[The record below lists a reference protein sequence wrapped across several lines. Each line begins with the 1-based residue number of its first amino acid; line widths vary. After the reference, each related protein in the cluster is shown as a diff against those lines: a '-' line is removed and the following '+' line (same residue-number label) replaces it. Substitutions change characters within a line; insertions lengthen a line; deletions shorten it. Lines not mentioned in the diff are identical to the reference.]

1 MLLLR
6 PLLINVLPVPKVF
19 VSVIYFTL
27 GISDIRFLPIYFVF
41 DSKNPLESFV
51 NPAVFCKG
59 VIFLIL
65 SALSF
70 LMFNFRLEPGLAFI
84 SGRNDY
90 DDFIKESDDFMKDY
104 VVFSMT

>member
-6 PLLINVLPVPKVF
+6 PLLINVLPVPNVL

-27 GISDIRFLPIYFVF
+27 GISDMRFLPIYLVF
-41 DSKNPLESFV
+41 DSKNPFESFV

-70 LMFNFRLEPGLAFI
+70 LMFNFLLEPGRAFI
-84 SGRNDY
+84 SGKND
-90 DDFIKESDDFMKDY
+90 
-104 VVFSMT
+104 